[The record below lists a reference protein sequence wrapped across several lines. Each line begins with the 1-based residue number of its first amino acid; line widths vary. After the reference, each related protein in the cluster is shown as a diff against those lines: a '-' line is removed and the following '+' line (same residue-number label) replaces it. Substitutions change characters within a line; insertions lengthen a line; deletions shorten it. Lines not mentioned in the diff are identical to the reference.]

1 MPTSI
6 VKGRLAG
13 NRPQRGR
20 HRWRWINDFNDYTG

>member
-20 HRWRWINDFNDYTG
+20 HRWR